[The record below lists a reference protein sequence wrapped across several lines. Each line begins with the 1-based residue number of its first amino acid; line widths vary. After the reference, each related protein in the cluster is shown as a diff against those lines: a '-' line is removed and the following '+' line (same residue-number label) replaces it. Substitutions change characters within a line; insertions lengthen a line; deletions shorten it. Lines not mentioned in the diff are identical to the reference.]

1 MRYLKEL
8 EGVRGIM
15 ALWVVIAHV
24 LGALPAIPGPV
35 PNGIFSVYPVYVF
48 IILSGF
54 VIFSMLDRERV
65 PYGRYI
71 LARALRIFP
80 VYWVVLAI
88 SILSLTFAAD
98 VLRASPVGFS
108 TEGRLFIIDVAKSN
122 LATHV
127 LLHIP
132 LLQGLP
138 PTVVVPYSALT
149 IVGQAWSLTLEW
161 QFYIIAPLLFW
172 MARFIDRRKT
182 QLAVLSFS
190 VVCWLLTPYM
200 DGGFIGSYLPM
211 FMVGFLS
218 YFFYRDIVPRLSREW
233 IGGMAAVGFAASLIF
248 LKDYAVPVAIWIAL
262 FYFICVDSRTEQG
275 NLVAR
280 LLRGRAL
287 TYLGKISYPLY
298 LGHMQVLFG
307 CMWLAN
313 KMGLQGVP
321 RIALFPMLTIGAA
334 VLFADILHRV
344 VERPFHDLGRRLAK
358 RATLAE
364 AHGANGLA

>member
-1 MRYLKEL
+1 MKYLKEL

-35 PNGIFSVYPVYVF
+35 PNGIYSVYPVYVF

-54 VIFSMLDRERV
+54 VIFSMLDREKV
-65 PYGRYI
+65 PYGRYL

-80 VYWVVLAI
+80 VYWLVLAL
-88 SILSLTFAAD
+88 SVLSLTFAAD
-98 VLRASPVGFS
+98 VLRASPIGFS

-122 LATHV
+122 LAAHV

-138 PTVVVPYSALT
+138 PTVILPYSALT

-161 QFYIIAPLLFW
+161 QFYIVAPLLFW
-172 MARFIDRRKT
+172 MARSINKKKAQLT
-182 QLAVLSFS
+182 VLAVSS
-190 VVCWLLTPYM
+190 VCWLLTPYM

-218 YFFYRDIVPRLSREW
+218 YFFYRNVVPRLSKEW
-233 IGGMAAVGFAASLIF
+233 LGGIAAVSFAGSLIF
-248 LKDYAVPVAIWIAL
+248 LKEYAVPVAIWVAL
-262 FYFICVDSRTEQG
+262 LYFICADSRTENG
-275 NLVAR
+275 NEVAR

-287 TYLGKISYPLY
+287 TYLGKISYPLF

-313 KMGLQGVP
+313 KVGLQGVP
-321 RIALFPMLTIGAA
+321 RIVLLPVLTIGAA
-334 VLFADILHRV
+334 ILFADCVHRV
-344 VERPFHDLGRRLAK
+344 VERPFHEMGRGLAK
-358 RATLAE
+358 RAPAK
-364 AHGANGLA
+364 APRADGLA